1 LETVIQQGILL
12 LMKTNYICAMSR
24 HSSKNYKLLLV
35 SPRQQHIGYTA
46 HAELAHMFG
55 KKRMMVPLALPIVAA
70 CTPDHYEIRI
80 VDEETEALPSDYQ
93 PDIVGITTLMAT
105 RERAFG
111 IGDHFR
117 SLGVPVVMGGVSV
130 SVSPDE
136 YLEHADAVVIGEA
149 ENAWEHCLE
158 DFEKGSLRQ
167 KYKADPK
174 SDYRRPKPPRWDLI
188 DMKKIFQVAVQI
200 TRGCP
205 FNCDFCLVSNIFG
218 RQMRYRD
225 IDNVIE
231 EIKILPSRYIFFV
244 DDNLTI
250 NKRYAHELMQKLK
263 PIGISWACMSSI
275 DVADD
280 EVLLREMAES
290 GCFNILIGFESL
302 NPCSLDEMHKK
313 HNRGGEKFAAAI
325 EKIHR
330 SGIHINASFIVGF
343 DNDTLAELDRIFDFT
358 MQTKMPN
365 VNLNLLAAPA
375 GTELNARLQREGRLF
390 PVSESIGNGAF
401 PSIHYAN
408 MGQLELFDRYMDTL
422 RRLYSFDTILKKARM
437 LFAEGTYT
445 RPGGSISFKIKVRL
459 VFVILGAYLFTTD
472 KNRRALLFFLLGLIK
487 HKKIAVD
494 KAFSFML
501 SMLSAY
507 RQIKINWEIREKYR
521 SLIRQNDA
529 GPWKNRIN
537 SSMTHA

>member
-1 LETVIQQGILL
+1 
-12 LMKTNYICAMSR
+12 MS
-24 HSSKNYKLLLV
+24 HYAAKKYKLLLV

-46 HAELAHMFG
+46 HAEMARMFG

-80 VDEETEALPSDYQ
+80 VDEETEVLPADYY

-105 RERAFG
+105 RERAFR

-130 SVSPDE
+130 SVSPEE

-158 DFEKGSLRQ
+158 DFEKKNLKPR
-167 KYKADPK
+167 YAADPK
-174 SDYRRPKPPRWDLI
+174 CDYRRPKPPRWDLI
-188 DMKKIFQVAVQI
+188 DMNKIFQVAVQI

-218 RQMRYRD
+218 RQMRFRE

-231 EIKILPSRYIFFV
+231 EIKSLPSKYVFFV

-250 NKRYAHELMQKLK
+250 NKQYAHQLIQRLK
-263 PIGISWACMSSI
+263 PLDISWACMSSI

-280 EVLLREMAES
+280 ELLLEEMAES

-302 NPCSLDEMHKK
+302 NPESLDEIHKE
-313 HNRGGEKFAAAI
+313 HNRGGEKFTAAI
-325 EKIHR
+325 QKIHR
-330 SGIHINASFIVGF
+330 AGIHINASFIVGF
-343 DNDTLAELDRIFDFT
+343 DNDTLAEFDRIFDFT
-358 MQTKMPN
+358 MQTNMPN
-365 VNLNLLAAPA
+365 VNLHLLAAPA
-375 GTELNARLQREGRLF
+375 GSELNVRLAREGRLF
-390 PVSESIGNGAF
+390 TVSESMGNGAF

-408 MGQLELFDRYMDTL
+408 MGQLELFDYYMETL
-422 RRLYSFDTILKKARM
+422 RRLYSFDTILEKAKM
-437 LFAEGTYT
+437 LFSEGTFI
-445 RPGGSISFKIKVRL
+445 RPGGSIPFILKLRL
-459 VFVILGAYLFTTD
+459 TFVIAREYLFTKD
-472 KNRRALLFFLLGLIK
+472 ENRRGLLFYLIGLIRQ
-487 HKKIAVD
+487 KKITVD

-501 SMLSAY
+501 SMMSAH
-507 RQIKINWEIREKYR
+507 RQIMINWESREKYR
-521 SLIRQNDA
+521 PLIRMNDI
-529 GPWKNRIN
+529 GPWKNRNNRQNIYG
-537 SSMTHA
+537 